1 VDITSQYQQRR
12 KAILAF
18 RSQFLPASSEKKSKV
33 HLAIDRLDEDMHQL
47 SRHFGQMIGV
57 RYGEPFFQREL
68 VKVDDVVKMEVRSI

>member
-1 VDITSQYQQRR
+1 
-12 KAILAF
+12 
-18 RSQFLPASSEKKSKV
+18 
-33 HLAIDRLDEDMHQL
+33 MHQL